1 MIVKY
6 DELETTAQRVYKYVL
21 EHYGKNNPTRLD
33 YNVVAEEIGR
43 TRSSVSYGV
52 KVLIKNRKIKETA
65 DGKQLYAV

>member
-21 EHYGKNNPTRLD
+21 EHYGKNNPQRLD